1 MKKKLFTVAMICV
14 LVAGLTACSQKTSNQ
29 QSDNTGKTP
38 VATSTGKEFREGF
51 SIREISNDLFD
62 RMKNGN
68 TYKEDCI
75 VPRED
80 LRYLMVLHK
89 DKDGNTHQ
97 GEMVVH
103 KLIAEDVL
111 EIFEKLY

>member
-51 SIREISNDLFD
+51 SIRSTKTAL
-62 RMKNGN
+62 K
-68 TYKEDCI
+68 
-75 VPRED
+75 
-80 LRYLMVLHK
+80 HK
-89 DKDGNTHQ
+89 ASG
-97 GEMVVH
+97 GFFGF
-103 KLIAEDVL
+103 IRG
-111 EIFEKLY
+111 ICF